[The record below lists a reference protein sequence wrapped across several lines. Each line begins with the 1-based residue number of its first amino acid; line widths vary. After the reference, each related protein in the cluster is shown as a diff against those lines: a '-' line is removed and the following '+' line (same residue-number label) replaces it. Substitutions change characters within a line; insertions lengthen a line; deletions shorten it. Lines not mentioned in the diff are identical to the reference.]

1 MRLLGIFGKSRSD
14 LEGAEKKYDEAI
26 QRCGN
31 LLNSINAEFVAQVER
46 RELFFK
52 MWDSPSP
59 NGRPAVREP
68 VGHKSYSSHPPRSLR
83 RALIRYLQKATL
95 GGLEGDGVAAG
106 LSDPFLEIK
115 LAFSRVVSAAKSYY
129 VEDTAEYEN
138 LLKKFSSTLAT
149 TKSPKMEPLAAS

>member
-52 MWDSPSP
+52 MWDCEYPLPSAVGVFFLMADRVFCP
-59 NGRPAVREP
+59 CQLPVPMDGLLSESRLATNLILPVCSGRSFEWDLQQADEP
-68 VGHKSYSSHPPRSLR
+68 LYLLDPPRSLR

-95 GGLEGDGVAAG
+95 G
-106 LSDPFLEIK
+106 
-115 LAFSRVVSAAKSYY
+115 
-129 VEDTAEYEN
+129 
-138 LLKKFSSTLAT
+138 
-149 TKSPKMEPLAAS
+149 